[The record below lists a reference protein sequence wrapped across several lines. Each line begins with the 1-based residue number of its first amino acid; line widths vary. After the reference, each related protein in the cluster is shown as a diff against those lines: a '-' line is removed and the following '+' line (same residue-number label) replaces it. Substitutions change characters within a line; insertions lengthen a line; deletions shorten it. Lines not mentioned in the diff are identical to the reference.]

1 MLAHFAATWDHAEV
15 LEKIQSPTR
24 SEVLI
29 PNTRTF
35 EELIEV
41 PQVVRV
47 GTKGVRRTPLVPTRT
62 TCGTSISS
70 SKVRVFGIR
79 TSLLVGLWI
88 FSSTSAWSQV
98 AAKCASIRQT

>member
-1 MLAHFAATWDHAEV
+1 MRVQKVHVDSVYEFAPLDDEGLA
-15 LEKIQSPTR
+15 
-24 SEVLI
+24 I
-29 PNTRTF
+29 PIVSNFLGYLRA
-35 EELIEV
+35 
-41 PQVVRV
+41 R
-47 GTKGVRRTPLVPTRT
+47 GVRRTPLVPTRT